1 MFADLPVRKQQAAG
15 GRRKQQ
21 GARSTDGLFGLALE
35 GREEGVRCTQAA
47 GKRAQQLN
55 SCIGDGWSGSE
66 TEERKSG
73 GEYIRETL
81 MGLAQINKAQ

>member
-1 MFADLPVRKQQAAG
+1 LE
-15 GRRKQQ
+15 
-21 GARSTDGLFGLALE
+21 LE

-66 TEERKSG
+66 TEERERVGVS
-73 GEYIRETL
+73 I
-81 MGLAQINKAQ
+81 

>member
-1 MFADLPVRKQQAAG
+1 
-15 GRRKQQ
+15 
-21 GARSTDGLFGLALE
+21 LALE

-66 TEERKSG
+66 TERKSG

>member
-1 MFADLPVRKQQAAG
+1 
-15 GRRKQQ
+15 
-21 GARSTDGLFGLALE
+21 LALE

-66 TEERKSG
+66 TEERERVGVS
-73 GEYIRETL
+73 I
-81 MGLAQINKAQ
+81 